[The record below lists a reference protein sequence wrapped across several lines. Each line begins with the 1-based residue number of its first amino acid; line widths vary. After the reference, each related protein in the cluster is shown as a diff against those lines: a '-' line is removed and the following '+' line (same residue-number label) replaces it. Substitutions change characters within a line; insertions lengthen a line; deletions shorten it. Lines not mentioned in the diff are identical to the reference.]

1 MTVAGPAR
9 RYAGDPTGKRI
20 WFAHLLR
27 GPACLLVIF
36 AHFAV
41 NFLTEPEVVAAGARF
56 APVEGLPAM
65 PWAAAVAG
73 WRDFGIELG
82 SLGVLLFFLVSGFVI
97 PFSLANRD
105 LKGFGIRRF
114 FRLYP
119 TLWLCTLLTLGALAL
134 QSRLGGGSLQVD
146 AATLAANGTLLAPY
160 LGLQWI
166 EPVLWTLAVEEM
178 FYVLAAL
185 LAWRGRLASP
195 GALALAAGGLAVLAA
210 GSNLLAPA
218 GNGFWLWFWMGHNA
232 TCVLFILIGLV
243 FHLVYQQQWSPGNGV
258 AGIAALAALYAG
270 SILVGPMRGVAAV
283 YLLTGALALGIFSLL
298 YLLRDSVPYSRAA
311 DRLSGISYPL
321 YLIHGVNGFIV
332 MRAVFAGTGSYPLA
346 LAAALAASF
355 LLASAVHRWVER
367 PTNRVGHLLARRNRD
382 RALQGAVAPAA
393 SGID

>member
-20 WFAHLLR
+20 WFAHFLR

-36 AHFAV
+36 AHFTV
-41 NFLTEPEVVAAGARF
+41 NFLTAPEEVAAGARF
-56 APVEGLPAM
+56 EPVDGLPAI
-65 PWAAAVAG
+65 PWAAVVGG
-73 WRDFGIELG
+73 WRSGGIELG

-146 AATLAANGTLLAPY
+146 AATLAAYGTLLAPY
-160 LGLQWI
+160 LGVQWI

-185 LAWRGRLASP
+185 LAWRGRLGSA
-195 GALALAAGGLAVLAA
+195 GAIALVAGGLAALAAGF
-210 GSNLLAPA
+210 NLLAPA
-218 GNGFWLWFWMGHNA
+218 ATNFWLWFWMGQNA

-243 FHLVYQQQWSPGNGV
+243 FHLVYQRQWSPGKGLAGV
-258 AGIAALAALYAG
+258 AGLAVLYAG

-283 YLLTGALALGIFSLL
+283 YLVSGALALGLFALL
-298 YLLRDSVPYSRAA
+298 YLLRDRIPYSRTA

-332 MRAVFAGTGSYPLA
+332 MRAVFMGTGSYALA
-346 LAAALAASF
+346 LAAALTVSF
-355 LLASAVHRWVER
+355 LLAIAVHRWVEL
-367 PTNRVGHLLARRNRD
+367 PTNRVGHLVARRR
-382 RALQGAVAPAA
+382 RERVVQGAVAPAA